1 MAHNINTYIGR
12 QSAWHNLGTVTGKYM
27 TWAEILA
34 AGGLDFDVNKE
45 QLFDANGNAVK
56 AYGTFRSDNHA
67 FLGAVGETYTVI
79 NHAAGFEMID
89 ALVGSVDG
97 AHYETAGVLGAG
109 EMVWGLADLQLTARV
124 GDDVQNGYLLFSTS
138 HDGTL
143 SHTYR
148 TCLTRVVCNN
158 TLNVALGEKTKS
170 VFRIRHSKNS
180 VSRLQDAHD
189 ALSTIQGDV
198 QTMEQKLNFLAT
210 RKVTRES
217 VTDIFDRLFP
227 KRKDAD
233 GQDINTTRR
242 ANNLAEILAAYE
254 SNDGDA
260 FPEQRGTAYNLLN
273 AITNYT
279 DHSRSAHNAKG
290 NGTGRAE
297 SAMFG
302 SGDRLKSSAL
312 EVILEAAD
320 GMPVMKTRT
329 VFATAPLPALQPV
342 ENSMSPM
349 LDALL
354 VAAGA

>member
-45 QLFDANGNAVK
+45 PLYDRDGNVVSAW
-56 AYGTFRSDNHA
+56 GTFRSDNHA
-67 FLGAVGETYTVI
+67 FLGAVGEWYTVI

-89 ALVGSVDG
+89 ALVASVDG
-97 AHYETAGVLGAG
+97 AHYETAGVLGEG
-109 EMVWGLADLQLTARV
+109 EMVWGLADLQLAARV

-170 VFRIRHSKNS
+170 VFKIRHSKNS
-180 VSRLQDAHD
+180 VDKLQDAHA
-189 ALSTIQGDV
+189 ALATIQDDV
-198 QTMEQKLNFLAT
+198 QTMEQKLNFLAS
-210 RKVTRES
+210 RKVTRDS
-217 VTDIFDRLFP
+217 MTDIFDRLFP
-227 KRKDAD
+227 VRMGGN
-233 GQDINTTRR
+233 GQPVNQTRR
-242 ANNLAEILAAYE
+242 ENNLAEILAVYE
-254 SNDGDA
+254 ANDNNT

-273 AITNYT
+273 AFTNYT
-279 DHSRSAHNAKG
+279 DHSRSSHNAKG
-290 NGTGRAE
+290 NGTGRSE

-302 SGDRLKSSAL
+302 SGDRLKTNAL
-312 EVILEAAD
+312 EVIMQAAD
-320 GMPVMKTRT
+320 GMPVMKTYT
-329 VFATAPLPALQPV
+329 TTYAAAAPPRARREFRLA
-342 ENSMSPM
+342 
-349 LDALL
+349 AARR
-354 VAAGA
+354 VAVHQ